1 MPEQTELRRIVY
13 KDLRSSSA
21 RTNDDPSRQEDWGLL
36 RSGTPRPSKATHAR
50 PYMRTDWKAKGHQS

>member
-36 RSGTPRPSKATHAR
+36 RSGTPRHSYSPSKATHAR
-50 PYMRTDWKAKGHQS
+50 PYMRTD

>member
-50 PYMRTDWKAKGHQS
+50 PYMRTD